1 MKRRDLLL
9 AAAGATAL
17 GLPLASRAQQ
27 AYPSRPINWVVGF
40 PPGGGAD
47 GVTRLVA
54 AKLSQNIGQPVI
66 VENRPGASSIIAA
79 QYVANAAPD
88 GHTILTGEQGALVFN
103 QALYS
108 KLPYD
113 PKDLAAVSNMIRAP
127 LVLVVH
133 PGFPAKDLKEFIE
146 VVKQQPGKFNYGS
159 PGRGLAHNLAMEALK
174 ARAGLNIVD
183 VHYKGIAPAAQD
195 LMAGQIAISVIDT
208 VIVLPH
214 LKSGKV
220 RALATFSDRRLSVTP
235 DVPSLAELAYP
246 EMDIA
251 PIVGVVAPKNTPKD
265 VVAKLSAE
273 LQRAVRDPDVSTKL
287 SGLGLEIIAD
297 TPEQFAAFLDAEGR
311 RWLPFIRKLGIR
323 LD

>member
-1 MKRRDLLL
+1 MNRRLFLL
-9 AAAGATAL
+9 AAAAL
-17 GLPLASRAQQ
+17 GLPFASRAQQ
-27 AYPSRPINWVVGF
+27 AYPSRAISWVVGF

-54 AKLSQNIGQPVI
+54 AKLSQNLGQPVI

-88 GHTILTGEQGALVFN
+88 GYTILTGEQGALVFN
-103 QALYS
+103 TALYS

-113 PKDLAAVSNMIRAP
+113 PKDLAPVSDMIRAP
-127 LVLVVH
+127 LVLVVN
-133 PGFPAKDLKEFIE
+133 PGFPAKDLKGFIE
-146 VVKQQPGKFNYGS
+146 LVKQQPGKFNYGS
-159 PGRGLAHNLAMEALK
+159 PGRGIAHNLAMEALK

-195 LMAGQIAISVIDT
+195 LIAGQIAISVIDT

-214 LKSGKV
+214 LRSGKM
-220 RALATFSDRRLSVTP
+220 RALATFSDKRLSVTP
-235 DVPSLAELAYP
+235 DVPSLAELGYP
-246 EMDIA
+246 DMDIA
-251 PIVGVVAPKNTPKD
+251 PIVGVVAPRNTPKD
-265 VVAKLSAE
+265 IVNKLSAE
-273 LQRAVRDPDVSTKL
+273 VQRAVRDPDVSAKL
-287 SGLGLEIIAD
+287 TGLGLEIIAD

-311 RWLPFIRKLGIR
+311 RWLPFIQKLGIR

>member
-1 MKRRDLLL
+1 MTMTRREFVFSL
-9 AAAGATAL
+9 AGLALPFAA
-17 GLPLASRAQQ
+17 RAQQ
-27 AYPSRPINWVVGF
+27 NYPSRPINWVVGF

-54 AKLSQNIGQPVI
+54 AKLSQNIGQPVL

-79 QYVANAAPD
+79 QYVTQAAPD
-88 GHTILTGEQGALVFN
+88 GYTILTAEQGSLIFN
-103 QALYS
+103 TALYS

-113 PKDLAAVSNMIRAP
+113 PKDLAPVSDMIRAP
-127 LVLVVH
+127 LVLVVN
-133 PGFPAKDLKEFIE
+133 PSFPAKDLKGFIE

-195 LMAGQIAISVIDT
+195 LLAGQIAISVIDT

-214 LKSGKV
+214 LKSGRL
-220 RALATFSDRRLSVTP
+220 RALATFSEKRLSVTP
-235 DVPSLAELAYP
+235 DVPSLAELGYP
-246 EMDIA
+246 DMDIA
-251 PIVGVVAPKNTPKD
+251 PIVGVAVPSNTPKD
-265 VVAKLSAE
+265 VIAKLGSE
-273 LQRAVRDPDVSTKL
+273 VQRAVRDPDVSAKL
-287 SGLGLEIIAD
+287 TGLGLEIIAD
-297 TPEQFAAFLDAEGR
+297 TPEQFAAFLDAEAK
-311 RWLPFIRKLGIR
+311 RWLPFIRKLNIR